1 MYGHQYFRWL
11 MGDFHRVSGT
21 TADVNL
27 SDADAAA
34 GELGVGIMLDFK
46 ADSHLALAFVTGSAI
61 GFTTQAIDQY
71 GTTSATVYRN
81 LDVREKSGIPF
92 IPVPVKKGQPVA
104 LSVPE
109 PWSMAEFEGLGAASY
124 GNRVITATTT
134 GFLSA
139 STARRVPLS
148 VERGGWKEAQ
158 TGELVLAFMEQSNLT
173 PYTVGNIRI
182 RVRFCSPYLKP

>member
-1 MYGHQYFRWL
+1 MFGHQYFRWL
-11 MGDFHRVSGT
+11 MGEFDRVNGT

-27 SDADAAA
+27 SDADANA
-34 GELGVGIMLDFK
+34 GELGVGIMLDYK

-71 GTTSATVYRN
+71 GTTSAAVYRN

-92 IPVPVKKGQPVA
+92 IQVPVKKGQPIA
-104 LSVPE
+104 LSVPR
-109 PWSMAEFEGLGAASY
+109 PHSMAEFEGLGAASY

-134 GFLSA
+134 GFLSS
-139 STARRVPLS
+139 STARRTPLS

-158 TGELVLAFMEQSNLT
+158 SGELVLAFMEQANLT
-173 PYTVGNIRI
+173 PYTAGNVRIRI
-182 RVRFCSPYLKP
+182 KFTAPYLKP